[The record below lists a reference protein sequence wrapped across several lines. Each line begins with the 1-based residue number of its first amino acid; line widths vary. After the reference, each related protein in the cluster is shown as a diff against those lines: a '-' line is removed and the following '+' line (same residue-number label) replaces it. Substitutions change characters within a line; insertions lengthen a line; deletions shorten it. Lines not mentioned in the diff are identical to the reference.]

1 MSWWSRLSNVVR
13 SDRLISELDEEL
25 QSHIDEAI
33 AHGRDPSDAHRA
45 LGAALRH
52 REESLDIK
60 TLPWLGSIGADVVF
74 GWRRL
79 KKTKTTSA
87 AAILSLALAIG
98 ACTSAFRLID
108 ALLLRPLPVADAD
121 RLYALS
127 RRGLGFDGKPRT
139 FDAWAYPAFRRMRAA
154 VRDDAELLA
163 ISYAQRADVA
173 YTSDQDIEKANLQYV
188 SGWMFGVFGLRPAA
202 GRLLVEDD
210 DAQPRAHPYAV
221 LSYDYW
227 SRRFGRDADV
237 VGRTFRLGAD
247 VFEIVGVAEQSFTG
261 TETGT
266 VTDIFVPTM
275 MHPRVS
281 RSDATW
287 FRTFARLK
295 AGVAVEPVRA
305 RLHAASRAFEEERA
319 QGFSGMSKAS
329 IDRFLDQTLL
339 LEPAA
344 AGASGLQQDYGRSL
358 MALAGLVTL
367 VLFIACANVANL
379 MTAQASARSRE
390 MALRVAIGA
399 GRWRLVQLVLIEG
412 ALLALAASALGG
424 LFAWWG
430 TPFVVSQ
437 INPPDNPVRLSLPA
451 DWRVL
456 TFGLV
461 LAFGVTLLFGLMPAL
476 RASRVAP
483 ASALKGGDDRDV
495 RRRMMHALIGVQA
508 AFCFL
513 VLFAGAL
520 FIASFERLS
529 NRPVGFSADRV
540 VVLDTNVV
548 TPQSPVMWEQVAE
561 HLRSIPGVETVA
573 LADWPLLTQQ
583 NAWNGF
589 VSINGAPPGPVLAYF
604 LSVSPGW
611 ITTMKIKLIDGRDFQ
626 PNETSP
632 GAALVNETFAKQ
644 FFERE
649 NPVGRTLAKGSDR
662 YTVVGVV
669 GDVPYRSV
677 REPILPVAYVPFRAT
692 AADGSLQPRGDA
704 VFIVRTRQS
713 DSLAMAAVLRQE
725 VTRERRELRV
735 SNVRTQSEINEAQ
748 TVRDRL
754 LAILA
759 LFFTTVAV
767 VLAGVGL
774 YGVLDYSVLQL
785 RREIGIRVALG
796 AGTAAIARRVAL
808 RAFAMVLVGA
818 IAGLALS
825 LASAHYVEALLY
837 RVKATDAV
845 MLALPSLAVIAVALV
860 AALAPV
866 IRASRIDP
874 VAILRAD

>member
-13 SDRLISELDEEL
+13 SDRLISEVDEEL

-52 REESLDIK
+52 REESLGIK
-60 TLPWLGSIGADVVF
+60 TLPWLGSVRADVVF

-87 AAILSLALAIG
+87 AAVLSLALAIG

-121 RLYALS
+121 RLYSLS

-139 FDAWAYPAFRRMRAA
+139 FDSWAYPAFRRMRAA
-154 VRDDAELLA
+154 VRDEAELLA

-173 YTSDQDIEKANLQYV
+173 YTSDQDIEKAYLQYV
-188 SGWMFGVFGLRPAA
+188 SGWMFGTFGLRPAA

-210 DAQPRAHPYAV
+210 DDQPRAHPYAV

-227 SRRFGRDADV
+227 SRRFGRDANV

-295 AGVAVEPVRA
+295 AGAPAEPVRA
-305 RLHAASRAFEEERA
+305 RLDATSRAFEEERA
-319 QGFSGMSKAS
+319 QGFTGMSRAS

-358 MALAGLVTL
+358 VALAGLVAL

-399 GRWRLVQLVLIEG
+399 GRWRLVQLVLVEG
-412 ALLALAASALGG
+412 ALLALAAAALGG

-456 TFGLV
+456 TFSLA

-476 RASRVAP
+476 RASRVGP
-483 ASALKGGDDRDV
+483 AKALKGGDDRQL

-520 FIASFERLS
+520 FIASFERVS
-529 NRPVGFSADRV
+529 NRPVGFAADRV
-540 VVLDTNVV
+540 VVLDTNTV
-548 TPQSPVMWEQVAE
+548 TPQSPVMWEQAAE
-561 HLRSIPGVETVA
+561 HLRLMPGVETVA
-573 LADWPLLTQQ
+573 LADWALLTQQ
-583 NAWNGF
+583 NSWNGF

-611 ITTMKIKLIDGRDFQ
+611 IATMKIKLIDGRDFR

-644 FFERE
+644 FFGRE
-649 NPVGRTLAKGSDR
+649 NPVGRRLAKGSDH
-662 YTVVGVV
+662 YTIVGVV

-677 REPILPVAYVPFRAT
+677 REPILPVAYVPFRGIF
-692 AADGSLQPRGDA
+692 ADGSLQPRGDA
-704 VFIVRTRQS
+704 AFIVRTRQS
-713 DSLAMAAVLRQE
+713 DALAMASVLRQE
-725 VTRERRELRV
+725 VTSGRRELRV
-735 SNVRTQSEINEAQ
+735 SSVRSQTEINEAQ

-808 RAFAMVLVGA
+808 RAFVMVVAGA
-818 IAGLALS
+818 IVGLALS
-825 LASAHYVEALLY
+825 LASARHVEALLY
-837 RVKATDAV
+837 GVKATDAV

-860 AALAPV
+860 AALVPV
-866 IRASRIDP
+866 VRASRIDP